1 MSQLASFLSERPKE
15 SLPSEQVTNPSNS
28 SQAHMVEEDQMN
40 QCNVVHILRSRK
52 KVVNQVSMPSNLIQH
67 NHMQASTS
75 SSSNPSKSDESKKHK
90 STSRCTSL

>member
-1 MSQLASFLSERPKE
+1 MQNTGQVISRLEGQMSQLATFLSERPKE
-15 SLPSEQVTNPSNS
+15 TLPSQPVSNPMNS

-67 NHMQASTS
+67 NHM
-75 SSSNPSKSDESKKHK
+75 
-90 STSRCTSL
+90 